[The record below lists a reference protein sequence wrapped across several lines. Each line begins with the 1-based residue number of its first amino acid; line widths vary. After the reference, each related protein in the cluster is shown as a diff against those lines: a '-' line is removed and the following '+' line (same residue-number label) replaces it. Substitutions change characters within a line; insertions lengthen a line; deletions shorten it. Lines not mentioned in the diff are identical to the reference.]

1 MPYPT
6 YLELAEFCVD
16 AGLIEGFP
24 TDYAPYETA
33 IAAAVSTWEQRTGW
47 RPFLAP
53 AEDETKI
60 YREWQPAFL
69 DLKGG
74 FVSITSVT
82 YDDEAT
88 PGTVNLDYDL
98 KPDGGSPT
106 RWLKLWR
113 LPSRRITVVGKP
125 GYATECPDDVRRAL
139 LAYGAA
145 QVATLLNGTG
155 QVVSIK
161 QGDVQ
166 YTYAPGGADNP
177 TTQYAQWTLELN
189 QAVKAY
195 SRRSFA

>member
-6 YLELAEFCVD
+6 SLELAEFCVD
-16 AGLIEGFP
+16 ANLIEGFP
-24 TDYAPYETA
+24 TDYTSYETA
-33 IAAAVSTWEQRTGW
+33 IAAAVKTWEQRTGW
-47 RPFLAP
+47 SPFLAP
-53 AEDETKI
+53 AEDESRV

-74 FVSITSVT
+74 YVSITSVT

-113 LPSRRITVVGKP
+113 LPARKITVVGKP
-125 GYATECPDDVRRAL
+125 GYATDCPADVKRAL
-139 LAYGAA
+139 LCYGAA

-155 QVVSIK
+155 QVVSIR

-166 YTYAPGGADNP
+166 YTYAQGGADNP
-177 TTQYAQWTLELN
+177 TTQYAQWSLEFN

-195 SRRSFA
+195 SRRSFS